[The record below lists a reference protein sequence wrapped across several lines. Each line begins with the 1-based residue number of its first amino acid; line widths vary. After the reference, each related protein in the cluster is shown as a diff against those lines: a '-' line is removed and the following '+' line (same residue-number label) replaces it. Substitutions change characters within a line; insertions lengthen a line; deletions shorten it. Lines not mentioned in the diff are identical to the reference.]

1 MDSCG
6 PTGVTEEEVLKWH
19 VSFGQNYA
27 DVHLDKRWHWE
38 RQGID
43 PDQHI
48 ADIRACGDRQA
59 KKRGLMFIGEKR
71 IGSEIQR
78 QYVVPTI
85 WWRLRFLVT
94 KPRLEVPR

>member
-6 PTGVTEEEVLKWH
+6 PTGVTKDEALKWH

-38 RQGID
+38 RQGIN
-43 PDQHI
+43 PDKHL

-71 IGSEIQR
+71 IGNEIQR
-78 QYVVPTI
+78 QYVVPTF
-85 WWRLRFLVT
+85 WWRLRFLLL